1 MLLPNASYITGT
13 KNGIL
18 AITQFIFIK
27 IFVLKSKFF
36 LKEVKYFE
44 FSSELQTLKN
54 SAKIPNYYSICG
66 QKIQEFYE
74 FPGY

>member
-1 MLLPNASYITGT
+1 MPEMGRPVGHQA
-13 KNGIL
+13 
-18 AITQFIFIK
+18 
-27 IFVLKSKFF
+27 KFF
-36 LKEVKYFE
+36 QEVKYFE

-74 FPGY
+74 FPGD